1 LGELAFQYPQQ
12 RLLQS
17 SVALLF
23 CTRYFAQTIDAKR
36 GQVWADV
43 LEGAGL
49 PLIVACRSGLCG
61 SCKCQV
67 RHGSVISS
75 SQETLSAQEIEQG
88 FVLACSSQIESDL
101 EVTLG

>member
-1 LGELAFQYPQQ
+1 MQQ
-12 RLLQS
+12 FHHEIFTPAENRSPVQS
-17 SVALLF
+17 EQGVQVSVPN
-23 CTRYFAQTIDAKR
+23 FAQTIDAKR
-36 GQVWADV
+36 GQVLADV

-75 SQETLSAQEIEQG
+75 SHAQEIEQG
-88 FVLACSSQIESDL
+88 FVLTCSSQIESDL